1 MEAIPFIYSMVTALK
16 LSGSFL
22 FLGFRRVCTM
32 FCFVLFGEEGHSVTA
47 LLKLKIATNIQA
59 LDEFEGV

>member
-1 MEAIPFIYSMVTALK
+1 
-16 LSGSFL
+16 
-22 FLGFRRVCTM
+22 M

-59 LDEFEGV
+59 LDEFEGVWTWKAHEFQ